1 LWFERG
7 MCLGAI
13 VALLIIV
20 VGLVVLALPDTMEGR
35 VMVSWGAYHSLR
47 VADLVGCVLVA
58 GGAGLTWIT
67 ALAWQ
72 RNRIEE

>member
-20 VGLVVLALPDTMEGR
+20 IGLVVLALPDTMEGQ
-35 VMVSWGAYHSLR
+35 VVVSWSAYHSLR
-47 VADLVGCVLVA
+47 VADLVGGVLVA

-72 RNRIEE
+72 RTRIEE